1 VPEALRRRAGYSYG
15 TQESALN
22 AGTAAQ
28 SGDPRMEYLFF
39 DALYLIAA
47 IAMVFVVCRA
57 GLWIRQCVIEADIM
71 KNGIA
76 ANADILSIHRDNHLH
91 RYNVKCVMVVRFNTR
106 DGQEVQSRLVQVM
119 SVREYKRF
127 ASGTGVTIKYAA
139 SRPQRIVLY
148 DRPLV
153 LGEH

>member
-1 VPEALRRRAGYSYG
+1 
-15 TQESALN
+15 
-22 AGTAAQ
+22 
-28 SGDPRMEYLFF
+28 MERHFF
-39 DALYLIAA
+39 DAVYLIVG
-47 IAMVFVVCRA
+47 IAMLFLLCRA
-57 GLWIRQCVIEADIM
+57 ALWIRQCFIEADIM

-76 ANADILSIHRDNHLH
+76 ANADIVSIHRDNHLH

-106 DGQEVQSRLVQVM
+106 DGREVQSRLVQVM

-139 SRPQRIVLY
+139 TRPERVVLF

-153 LGEH
+153 LGEP

>member
-1 VPEALRRRAGYSYG
+1 
-15 TQESALN
+15 
-22 AGTAAQ
+22 
-28 SGDPRMEYLFF
+28 MEYLFF

-91 RYNVKCVMVVRFNTR
+91 RYNVKCVMVVRFNTQ

-139 SRPQRIVLY
+139 SRPERIVLY